1 MMSRAT
7 LSIVLIVSCA
17 HAMVHVYEQSLPSVE
32 QRIARDFFPSDPA
45 RGKEF
50 TGQLSNVWRLMWG
63 VGGVLAGWLVDRCGS
78 RRMLALYL
86 LGCAA
91 AAAMSARSVTQSGL
105 YTAMLLS
112 GGFAAIYH
120 PAGLTLIS
128 HETNPQ
134 NRARAQGIH
143 GVFGSLGIGLAPLAV
158 GLLFSLSF
166 TWRQVYGVLAIPGLL
181 LGLVYVVQSIRPP
194 VSHAATSDDADAR
207 THPDWVSFCIL
218 TLVASAQG
226 FTYTAVT
233 SFLPRYIHGGLATVM
248 PSASDSLSNY
258 LSATVLF
265 IGCFGQYFAGR
276 IGKSSALESQMI
288 WIVSGSAP
296 FLAWMAFATGWDR
309 PAAAACWTLVH
320 FMHQPIYNTLIAK
333 YTPRHQRG
341 MFYGISFA
349 MGQGVGSFGAGFAG
363 KYQSDA
369 VVYGVQA
376 LIALFG
382 GLAAIVLW
390 LRNRSDDGAY
400 GTNGTRQR

>member
-17 HAMVHVYEQSLPSVE
+17 HAMVHIYEQSLPSVE
-32 QRIARDFFPSDPA
+32 QRIANDFFPSNPA
-45 RGKEF
+45 QGKEF
-50 TGQLSNVWRLMWG
+50 TGQLANVWRLMWG

-91 AAAMSARSVTQSGL
+91 AAALSASSVTRSEL

-112 GGFAAIYH
+112 GAFAAIYH

-158 GLLFSLSF
+158 GIMFHLAF
-166 TWRQVYGVLAIPGLL
+166 TWRQVYGVLVVPGVL
-181 LGLVYVVQSIRPP
+181 LGLVFVAQSIRRPDVTGTP
-194 VSHAATSDDADAR
+194 QSHSDDR
-207 THPDWVSFCIL
+207 ERVDWQSFCVL

-226 FTYTAVT
+226 FTYSAVT
-233 SFLPRYIHGGLATVM
+233 SFLPRYIHGGLNTVM
-248 PSASDSLSNY
+248 PAASDSLSNY
-258 LSATVLF
+258 LTAAVLF

-276 IGKSSALESQMI
+276 IGRSTALESQLI
-288 WIVSGSAP
+288 WITSGSAP
-296 FLAWMAFATGWDR
+296 FLAWMAVAGGWGR
-309 PAAAACWTLVH
+309 PIAAACWTLVH

-363 KYQSDA
+363 KFQSDA
-369 VVYGVQA
+369 LVYGVQA
-376 LIALFG
+376 IIAGLG
-382 GLAAIVLW
+382 GLAGVVLW
-390 LRNRSDDGAY
+390 LRNRQR
-400 GTNGTRQR
+400 TNGYSANGR